1 MEKKVSSCM
10 HGMGV
15 FKVFFLKPAR
25 YTNCTLN
32 DLTFLPLS
40 SIFPEDSINGKMR
53 SSTSIQFHKCHKM
66 SM

>member
-1 MEKKVSSCM
+1 
-10 HGMGV
+10 MGWEFLKFF
-15 FKVFFLKPAR
+15 FKKPAR
-25 YTNCTLN
+25 YTNCSTLN